1 MLAVRLALMCLFG
14 FLGYREA
21 AKYEREN
28 GRRAFGIPTLG
39 WAIITAVSLIIGA
52 ILLHLARRSAAKQ
65 APALPVP
72 TAVAPTVFGSAAPGA
87 PPAVAAWPAPQ
98 ANGTIGTFGSP
109 APAGPCPELPTTSS
123 NILPGS
129 PRA

>member
-1 MLAVRLALMCLFG
+1 MCLFG

-39 WAIITAVSLIIGA
+39 WAIITAVSLLIGA

-65 APALPVP
+65 APPALPVP
-72 TAVAPTVFGSAAPGA
+72 TAVAPNVFGSAVPAA
-87 PPAVAAWPAPQ
+87 PPAVGVWPAPQ
-98 ANGTIGTFGSP
+98 ANAAMGSFGTA
-109 APAGPCPELPTTSS
+109 APAWPCPESPATSS

-129 PRA
+129 PRP